1 MREAS
6 GTSVNDWSKL
16 LAKARRRRQV
26 LLIWLAWRGQEDGYS
41 LLALAHVLGV
51 SRSYLYALYS
61 GHSDTANIEDQVIDA
76 LGRYLRQPRVIV
88 RCAAG
93 QIRLDDFFTDEGLA
107 AAVATVQASL
117 TTLTVLGG
125 QQPSIV
131 SAYAGVVADIDLVS
145 RRQLRH
151 IASNGPSPRAG

>member
-1 MREAS
+1 MREAQ
-6 GTSVNDWSKL
+6 GTSVRDWSKL
-16 LAKARRRRQV
+16 LAKATRCRQI
-26 LLIWLAWRGQEDGYS
+26 LLIWLARHAQADGYS

-61 GHSDTANIEDQVIDA
+61 GQSDTANIGDEVIDA

-93 QIRLDDFFTDEGLA
+93 QIRLDDFFTEEGLA
-107 AAVATVQASL
+107 AAVTTAESRL

-125 QQPSIV
+125 PQSPMV

-145 RRQLRH
+145 RRQLRNLA
-151 IASNGPSPRAG
+151 IEGPVPKEG